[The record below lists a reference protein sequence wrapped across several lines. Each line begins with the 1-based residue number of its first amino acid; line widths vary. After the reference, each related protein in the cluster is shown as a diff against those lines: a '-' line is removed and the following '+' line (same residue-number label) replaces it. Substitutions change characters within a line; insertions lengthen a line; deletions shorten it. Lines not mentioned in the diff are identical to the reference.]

1 VDLES
6 AEKMPL
12 IYGDMTELVQIWVN
26 IIKNS
31 CDAMEAAETKDP
43 KVTIRCSH
51 TKTHVFVHI
60 TDNGPGVS
68 EESAEKIFQM
78 DFTTK
83 KNGLSFGLGLGLA
96 IVQRIVDSYG
106 GEIIL
111 ASRPQ
116 NTTFNIKLPVE
127 NHYGND

>member
-1 VDLES
+1 
-6 AEKMPL
+6 
-12 IYGDMTELVQIWVN
+12 
-26 IIKNS
+26 
-31 CDAMEAAETKDP
+31 
-43 KVTIRCSH
+43 
-51 TKTHVFVHI
+51 
-60 TDNGPGVS
+60 
-68 EESAEKIFQM
+68 M
-78 DFTTK
+78 DFTTN